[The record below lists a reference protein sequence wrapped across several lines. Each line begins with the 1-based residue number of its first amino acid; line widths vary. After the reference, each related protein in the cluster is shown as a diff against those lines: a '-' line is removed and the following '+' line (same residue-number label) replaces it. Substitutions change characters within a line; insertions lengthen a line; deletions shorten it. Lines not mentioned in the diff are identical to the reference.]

1 MVLESVSCT
10 EEDLLFTD
18 AETGADADAET
29 IALEELSTVLLSLHK
44 CSVSFQKEKRTKK
57 TRANTMQQTVKCEIA
72 KNQQRVECFHS
83 LQIIY
88 EHEHT
93 EIM

>member
-18 AETGADADAET
+18 AETGDDADAET
-29 IALEELSTVLLSLHK
+29 IALEQLSTVLLSLHK

-57 TRANTMQQTVKCEIA
+57 TCANAMQQTVKCEIA

-83 LQIIY
+83 VQIIY

>member
-18 AETGADADAET
+18 AETGTDADAET
-29 IALEELSTVLLSLHK
+29 FALEQLSTVLLYLHK
-44 CSVSFQKEKRTKK
+44 RCQKK
-57 TRANTMQQTVKCEIA
+57 TRAYTMQQTVKCGIA
-72 KNQQRVECFHS
+72 KNQQRFECFHS
-83 LQIIY
+83 LQIVY
-88 EHEHT
+88 KHEHR

>member
-18 AETGADADAET
+18 AETGADADADAE
-29 IALEELSTVLLSLHK
+29 IGALEQLSTVLLSLHK

-57 TRANTMQQTVKCEIA
+57 TCANAMQQTVKCEIA
-72 KNQQRVECFHS
+72 KNQQRVEYFHS
-83 LQIIY
+83 L
-88 EHEHT
+88 
-93 EIM
+93 